1 MKKTPPCW
9 PRRRERTGSILP
21 YREPGRRPRRPAPPR
36 RHPPPP
42 LVHPCTGK
50 NEGPPGGCTD
60 GPSIRLPSRR
70 GSPYPRVVLLSVCF
84 LTSQPSHRRSR
95 RPRSGSPRE
104 SPFHF
109 TSFQLGW
116 GWLTWFR
123 DELLPIFLVLPAGL
137 AAAEVRDHHENHRE
151 SRHHSPLG
159 LGFAASLASASRSRQ
174 IARAAAMPFAMQF
187 VIRSVTTCN
196 A

>member
-1 MKKTPPCW
+1 MKKSPPW
-9 PRRRERTGSILP
+9 GARRRGRTGSILP
-21 YREPGRRPRRPAPPR
+21 YRVPGRRPRRPAPPR

-84 LTSQPSHRRSR
+84 LPASLPTAEVGDHDQDH
-95 RPRSGSPRE
+95 RE
-104 SPFHF
+104 SRHF
-109 TSFQLGW
+109 TSPPSTRFGLVD
-116 GWLTWFR
+116 LVR
-123 DELLPIFLVLPAGL
+123 DELLQTFLVLPAGL
-137 AAAEVRDHHENHRE
+137 AAAEARDHHENHRE

-159 LGFAASLASASRSRQ
+159 LGFAASLASASRSRLVP
-174 IARAAAMPFAMQF
+174 RAAAMPFATRF
-187 VIRSVTTCN
+187 VIRSVTVCN
-196 A
+196 T